1 MTTIFTKLTFPVT
14 EEMETLLANAKKNLF
29 SDRTQSEMIRELLL
43 AGLDATDKKAAK
55 EKQSPKAG

>member
-29 SDRTQSEMIRELLL
+29 SERTQSEIHREMVL
-43 AGLDATDKKAAK
+43 ADMTD
-55 EKQSPKAG
+55 